1 MLKFS
6 FAAEA
11 SHVFFTRLKDVCHV
25 FAYYF
30 SRYMYIHVCIFSS
43 FPHKIKMTE
52 TVPVTCFHLIWKVV
66 ISKSSRMNNSI
77 DSIGVVKEWGK
88 GNGGWYEGVVV
99 KESDKNA
106 RDLSCLLAFKMF

>member
-1 MLKFS
+1 MCATFLLIFIK
-6 FAAEA
+6 
-11 SHVFFTRLKDVCHV
+11 
-25 FAYYF
+25 YN
-30 SRYMYIHVCIFSS
+30 IFSL
-43 FPHKIKMTE
+43 FHKMTE

-66 ISKSSRMNNSI
+66 ISKSSACRMNNSI